1 MIIKTEKLINFMDSI
16 EQGINIFIVIS
27 SVKEGVII

>member
-16 EQGINIFIVIS
+16 EQEINIFIGIS
-27 SVKEGVII
+27 SVKEGAII